1 MKPLHKATREQINF
15 NAHGNAA
22 GEGLGVGHMSVGAMV
37 EAIFPALQAVA
48 SKALASTTK
57 ALTADEIFS
66 AGAAFLA
73 EEREKA
79 RVEAEAQQKI
89 AERAEA
95 QRQANAAASTN
106 PPATTPAK
114 PVKA

>member
-15 NAHGNAA
+15 NAHGNTA
-22 GEGLGVGHMSVGAMV
+22 GEGLAVGHMSAGAMV

-66 AGAAFLA
+66 AGTAFLA

-79 RVEAEAQQKI
+79 RVEAEAQKQI
-89 AERAEA
+89 AERAEE
-95 QRQANAAASTN
+95 QRKANATASTN
-106 PPATTPAK
+106 PPAATPAQ